1 MSINVSEMA
10 CSPASVVA
18 VLADGWLFAGWVK
31 AAHLCET
38 LTIGVSLPDVTGA
51 ATVSPDAAVLP
62 EAAVLP
68 DAAVLPREHAAH
80 LERDHRGEL
89 VRHGGSGASL
99 RS

>member
-51 ATVSPDAAVLP
+51 ATVSP

>member
-51 ATVSPDAAVLP
+51 ATVLP

>member
-38 LTIGVSLPDVTGA
+38 LTIEVSLPDVTGA
-51 ATVSPDAAVLP
+51 ATVLP

>member
-31 AAHLCET
+31 AAHVCET

-51 ATVSPDAAVLP
+51 ATVSP